1 MRSVHKVN
9 TYAGLNLVSVSLSS
23 RFVPQS
29 PVGFTRRCRTEL
41 LVYTE
46 NRWINVILDRACHIG
61 TLIY

>member
-9 TYAGLNLVSVSLSS
+9 TYAGLNLVSVSPSS

-29 PVGFTRRCRTEL
+29 PDGFRCRTEL